1 MSPQVK
7 GIEMLFMPLYRKPGE
22 TRWCVFT
29 SPHASLEEAQ
39 SVITMELMADDEEY
53 EYAILTGQITH
64 TASIPAVVFTPVK
77 APAKKPATKK
87 PVKKA
92 AKN

>member
-1 MSPQVK
+1 M
-7 GIEMLFMPLYRKPGE
+7 YRKPGE
-22 TRWCVFT
+22 SRWCVFAM
-29 SPHASLEEAQ
+29 PHGSLEEAKAA
-39 SVITMELMADDEEY
+39 ITRELLTDDEEY
-53 EYAILTGQITH
+53 EYAILTGQISH
-64 TASIPAVVFTPVK
+64 TASRPAVVFTPVK